1 MTQNLPRSTAVK
13 ATSVGVFQRCLL
25 QYSYLG
31 FRFARFKCFPWL
43 TIAIAVCK
51 LPFAS
56 GVERTHIQL
65 RYLSAIA
72 RINFVDVYGLLSD
85 LLW

>member
-1 MTQNLPRSTAVK
+1 MTQNLPSSLAAK
-13 ATSVGVFQRCLL
+13 ATSASVYQRCLL

-43 TIAIAVCK
+43 TLAIAVCK

-56 GVERTHIQL
+56 GVERTHVQL

-72 RINFVDVYGLLSD
+72 RINFVNVYGLINE